1 MAGLSN
7 VVGAR
12 SRSNTSIS
20 DDLIMQRMIEI
31 YEALEQ
37 KQYPFIER
45 IQLLAILP
53 ETMSNKEIIEKFGC
67 SRQVKY

>member
-1 MAGLSN
+1 MTGLSD

-31 YEALEQ
+31 YKVLEQ
-37 KQYPFIER
+37 KQYPFIEQ

-53 ETMSNKEIIEKFGC
+53 ETMRVIK
-67 SRQVKY
+67 RL